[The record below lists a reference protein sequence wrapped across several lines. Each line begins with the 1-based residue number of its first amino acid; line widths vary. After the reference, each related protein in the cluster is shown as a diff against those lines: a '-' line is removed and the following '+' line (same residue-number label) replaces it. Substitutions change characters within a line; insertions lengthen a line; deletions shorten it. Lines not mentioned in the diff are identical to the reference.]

1 MFYCTRNTCYT
12 IVAAATIWGPYW
24 QGKAILCFC
33 DNMAVVAAINA
44 GRAKFPSIN
53 RLLCCCFS
61 SEHFF
66 TVQFQLHIFKALAIH
81 WQMLFHATYHLLTP
95 PQESPTQNSIPL
107 QLHQLLLD
115 KTLDCAASNSRAYSQ
130 LINAYLQFCSSFNI
144 SPTFSLLEATLCY
157 YMAHLQCK
165 GLKHS
170 TMKSYLSGI
179 RHAQIAL
186 NNA

>member
-53 RLLCCCFS
+53 RLLCCLFFFRAFFHCSVSAAHFQGTSNTLADAISRNLPFTHS
-61 SEHFF
+61 S
-66 TVQFQLHIFKALAIH
+66 
-81 WQMLFHATYHLLTP
+81 
-95 PQESPTQNSIPL
+95 QESPNPDSIPL

-130 LINAYLQFCSSFNI
+130 LINATSSFA
-144 SPTFSLLEATLCY
+144 PL
-157 YMAHLQCK
+157 
-165 GLKHS
+165 S
-170 TMKSYLSGI
+170 T
-179 RHAQIAL
+179 
-186 NNA
+186 